1 MLFVTRASITPT
13 VRISDVNL
21 ELFKVFGKLDTF
33 EARLKKLFRYYRKL
47 REVASS
53 PPLSAKQP
61 DVTACSA
68 TPIGSPR
75 SLTDDINHHP
85 QSSRSSSQKT
95 ERNSLSSVKPFSARL
110 LDLTRINSTVG
121 SRKKSKNDRVDYVPI
136 NKGCFLIYEFS
147 WIFCQFRRC
156 VRSIGHFGIRIT
168 GLCCIW
174 SKRNWESYLSKW

>member
-1 MLFVTRASITPT
+1 M
-13 VRISDVNL
+13 
-21 ELFKVFGKLDTF
+21 
-33 EARLKKLFRYYRKL
+33 FRYYRKL

-53 PPLSAKQP
+53 PPVSAKQP

-75 SLTDDINHHP
+75 SLTDDINQHP

-136 NKGCFLIYEFS
+136 NKG
-147 WIFCQFRRC
+147 
-156 VRSIGHFGIRIT
+156 
-168 GLCCIW
+168 
-174 SKRNWESYLSKW
+174 

>member
-1 MLFVTRASITPT
+1 MSFATRVSITRT
-13 VRISDVNL
+13 VRISDDNL
-21 ELFKVFGKLDTF
+21 ELCKVFGKLDIFRVRIKITVP
-33 EARLKKLFRYYRKL
+33 FRYYRKL

-75 SLTDDINHHP
+75 SLTDDINQHP

-136 NKGCFLIYEFS
+136 NKG
-147 WIFCQFRRC
+147 
-156 VRSIGHFGIRIT
+156 
-168 GLCCIW
+168 
-174 SKRNWESYLSKW
+174 

>member
-21 ELFKVFGKLDTF
+21 ELFKVFGKWNIF
-33 EARLKKLFRYYRKL
+33 EARIKKLFRYYRKL

-136 NKGCFLIYEFS
+136 NKGWFFIYEFS
-147 WIFCQFRRC
+147 LFIFFQFRRYI
-156 VRSIGHFGIRIT
+156 RSIRHFGIRVT

-174 SKRNWESYLSKW
+174 SKRN